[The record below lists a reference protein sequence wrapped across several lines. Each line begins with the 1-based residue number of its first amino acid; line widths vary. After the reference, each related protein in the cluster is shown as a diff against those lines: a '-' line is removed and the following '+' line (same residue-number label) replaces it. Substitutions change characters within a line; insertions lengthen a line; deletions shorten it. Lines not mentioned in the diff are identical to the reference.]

1 MDEQTQDAINR
12 AVDLL
17 LPAAAAE
24 GSATSALVR
33 AKGGTW
39 TALKKAAKKF
49 RKPIT
54 EAVRNMLSSTLAKAY
69 RSHYGTKAAAKSAAS
84 QHAKAIT
91 GLSRGLGNPEAVSLK
106 AYLRSA
112 FPPIPREGKA
122 TTPPSG
128 RRLPPETEK
137 ALDRLIELA
146 QRDPTVSDAL
156 IVMAAHSDMLEPF
169 VDYALSTKRQPAIKI
184 VK

>member
-69 RSHYGTKAAAKSAAS
+69 RSHYGTKAAARSAAS

-91 GLSRGLGNPEAVSLK
+91 GLSRGLGNLEAVSLK

-112 FPPIPREGKA
+112 FPPVPREDRNRE
-122 TTPPSG
+122 PQSM
-128 RRLPPETEK
+128 RRLNPTAEK
-137 ALDRLIELA
+137 AIERLVGLA
-146 QRDPTVSDAL
+146 QRDPAVSDAL
-156 IVMAAHSDMLEPF
+156 VFMANHSDKLDSF
-169 VDYALSTKRQPAIKI
+169 VEFVLSTRHVPV
-184 VK
+184 VKLVK